1 MSYRAGLTW
10 QVSKNYALFSSY
22 GKSIKTPT
30 FTERFGY
37 FPDSFIGN
45 PDLTPEESEEW
56 EVGVKANWNSVSA
69 QVSGYSAQLED
80 EINGFVFDTTQGVYT
95 AANTDGES
103 SRDGVDVE
111 VTWLHDLAKV
121 SASYSYLDAEQN
133 DDGIANTELRRARH
147 QGALSVLSDLGTE
160 KFSLYA
166 KLAYTGTHY
175 DTYFPPY
182 PANAETLGLSAY
194 TLASVNLGYN
204 ISEKWALSLKV
215 NNLFDTD
222 YEDIVGYAGQERR
235 ALLSVSYSH
244 Q

>member
-1 MSYRAGLTW
+1 M
-10 QVSKNYALFSSY
+10 
-22 GKSIKTPT
+22 
-30 FTERFGY
+30 
-37 FPDSFIGN
+37 
-45 PDLTPEESEEW
+45 
-56 EVGVKANWNSVSA
+56 
-69 QVSGYSAQLED
+69 
-80 EINGFVFDTTQGVYT
+80 
-95 AANTDGES
+95 
-103 SRDGVDVE
+103 
-111 VTWLHDLAKV
+111 
-121 SASYSYLDAEQN
+121 
-133 DDGIANTELRRARH
+133 
-147 QGALSVLSDLGTE
+147 SDLGTE